1 VPTFAGLAVL
11 QLAALRLAVV
21 RRAVPS
27 AAQRGVPSVAP
38 LAARPGPRVVQARRV
53 VPHRV

>member
-1 VPTFAGLAVL
+1 LR
-11 QLAALRLAVV
+11 LAALRLAVV